1 MKKILLIVGL
11 FSLVLVGRAQTVLNE
26 VYTEPGNGHT
36 EFIELYNSSTSLIPQ
51 NLDCFTIVTYY
62 ESGNGNNTIKGFYVL
77 DLPALT
83 IASKSFF
90 VLAAASPF
98 NTQSTTGSIA
108 NVNWND
114 AATLNSLGG
123 SLKDYRLNAAGT
135 AYTSSVPANLQDFMP
150 AVSINGINY
159 YTMLFQNGVLI
170 NAFYGG
176 DADGFLPTNITS
188 VPDLPVVGNSACT
201 TFNIHFAG
209 LGAGEFV
216 GSSPG
221 SDNGYARTSD
231 GKCGA
236 WVKTSAGVQ
245 HTPGSS
251 NGGAAG
257 LAGSL
262 TTTQVI
268 NCNILPGK
276 SAVTFD
282 ITAIVA
288 PVTEAD
294 DFPVEVQLY
303 YDNPPTGTLDG
314 TDIYVRSK
322 MINTVAAAPD
332 TMQFSQIQN
341 IILVYKTKRGC
352 FDKVV
357 SVPNS
362 CAPLPVSFT
371 SFTATRMTENVM
383 VKWST
388 AWEQNN
394 SGFAVERN
402 VNGTWEQVGWVAS
415 LAVGGNSSSDLSYS
429 FVDHNTVK
437 GITQYRIRQVD
448 FDSKSKYTDIRSVRG
463 DGQIGKITIYPN
475 PTADGKVNIVFDD
488 ASVVRNVTVA
498 DFSGRIVKEFKSI
511 NNNNLTITN
520 LQPGM
525 YTVKITVP
533 ETGEQAVQKIVVNK
547 L

>member
-1 MKKILLIVGL
+1 
-11 FSLVLVGRAQTVLNE
+11 
-26 VYTEPGNGHT
+26 
-36 EFIELYNSSTSLIPQ
+36 
-51 NLDCFTIVTYY
+51 
-62 ESGNGNNTIKGFYVL
+62 
-77 DLPALT
+77 
-83 IASKSFF
+83 
-90 VLAAASPF
+90 
-98 NTQSTTGSIA
+98 
-108 NVNWND
+108 
-114 AATLNSLGG
+114 
-123 SLKDYRLNAAGT
+123 
-135 AYTSSVPANLQDFMP
+135 
-150 AVSINGINY
+150 
-159 YTMLFQNGVLI
+159 
-170 NAFYGG
+170 
-176 DADGFLPTNITS
+176 
-188 VPDLPVVGNSACT
+188 
-201 TFNIHFAG
+201 
-209 LGAGEFV
+209 
-216 GSSPG
+216 
-221 SDNGYARTSD
+221 
-231 GKCGA
+231 
-236 WVKTSAGVQ
+236 
-245 HTPGSS
+245 
-251 NGGAAG
+251 
-257 LAGSL
+257 
-262 TTTQVI
+262 
-268 NCNILPGK
+268 
-276 SAVTFD
+276 
-282 ITAIVA
+282 
-288 PVTEAD
+288 
-294 DFPVEVQLY
+294 
-303 YDNPPTGTLDG
+303 
-314 TDIYVRSK
+314 